1 MDDERL
7 TERLLARPP
16 RAEDVGAYRDLFL
29 DPALGE
35 WLRPPPLEPFG
46 EAELQEMLGNDE
58 RHWADHGFGPWVLE
72 ARDGGAVV
80 GRAGLRWTEVDS
92 RLAVELP
99 WAVGS
104 PYWGRGYATEAAVAA
119 IEWAGEL
126 KLPEVVALVLARN
139 RRSCRVAEKA
149 GMRQEGTTRH
159 AGLPHLVYRAS
170 LSAG

>member
-7 TERLLARPP
+7 TARLLARPP
-16 RAEDVGAYRDLFL
+16 HAADIGAYRDLFL
-29 DPALGE
+29 DPVVGE
-35 WLRPPPLEPFG
+35 WLRPAPLEPFR

-58 RHWADHGFGPWVLE
+58 RHWADHGFGPWILQE
-72 ARDGGAVV
+72 RDSGTVV

-99 WAVGS
+99 WAVSS

-119 IEWAGEL
+119 IEWGESL
-126 KLPEVVALVLARN
+126 ELPEVVALVMARN

-149 GMRQEGTTRH
+149 GMYEDGTTDH
-159 AGLPHLVYRAS
+159 AGLPHLVYRVRFATP
-170 LSAG
+170 